1 MQKEDI
7 IEIKNKIHT
16 IRGFQV
22 MLDRDLAELY
32 EVKTKRLN
40 EQVKRNIDRFP
51 EDFMFQLTN
60 SEKKELVA
68 KCDHLNSLKFSY
80 QKPHVFT
87 EEGVAMLSGILKS
100 KISSVINIQI
110 MRAFVVM
117 RRFLSKNA
125 DIFKRLADIEIKQL
139 EYQRKTDKSFEKVFD
154 AIENNEVKQGI
165 FYDGQI
171 FDAYNFLNNLIRS
184 AKKSII
190 LVDNYIDD
198 TVLAMFSETK
208 INVIIYTKNISN
220 KLILDLDRYN
230 SQYKSI
236 TIKEFH
242 NSHDRFMI
250 IDNKEVYH
258 IGASLKDLGK
268 RWFAFSKFD
277 KEALKM
283 LDRLG

>member
-1 MQKEDI
+1 VQKEDI